1 MHFSFL
7 VAALAI
13 GASAAPAPQLKV
25 EAVNDLVDV
34 DSDKLAGLS
43 TLLAGLGITAKPV
56 KVLTP
61 IGPGAKAKRQLKV
74 TAVNGLVDVD
84 SDKLAGLSTL
94 LAGLGITAKP
104 VKVLDPIGPG
114 AGAIP
119 GAKTKRQL
127 KVEAVNDLVDVDSDK
142 LAGLSELLAG
152 LGITAK
158 PVKVL
163 TPIGPGLSGP
173 SLPGAKAK
181 RQLKVEAVNDLVDID
196 SDKLAG
202 LSELLAGLGITVPA
216 KVLTPIGPGV
226 PGAKEKRQLKV
237 EAVNDLVDVD
247 SDKLAGLSELLAGLG
262 ITAKPVKVLTP
273 IGPGAKREVEAEKA

>member
-94 LAGLGITAKP
+94 LAGLGIT
-104 VKVLDPIGPG
+104 
-114 AGAIP
+114 
-119 GAKTKRQL
+119 
-127 KVEAVNDLVDVDSDK
+127 
-142 LAGLSELLAG
+142 
-152 LGITAK
+152 
-158 PVKVL
+158 
-163 TPIGPGLSGP
+163 
-173 SLPGAKAK
+173 
-181 RQLKVEAVNDLVDID
+181 
-196 SDKLAG
+196 
-202 LSELLAGLGITVPA
+202 VPA